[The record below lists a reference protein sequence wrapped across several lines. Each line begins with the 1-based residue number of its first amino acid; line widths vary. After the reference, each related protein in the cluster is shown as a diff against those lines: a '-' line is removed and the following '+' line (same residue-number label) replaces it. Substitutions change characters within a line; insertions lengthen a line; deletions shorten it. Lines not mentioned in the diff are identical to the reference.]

1 MRWKSNF
8 WTFKEVFQIIDILE
22 CEIANQS
29 HEAEIQEIKNNLL
42 DAESLIIAQ
51 KSKIQGLMDSKMFIL
66 TFSL

>member
-8 WTFKEVFQIIDILE
+8 WTFKEVFQTINILE
-22 CEIANQS
+22 NEIANQS

-51 KSKIQGLMDSKMFIL
+51 KSKIQELMDSKMFIL

>member
-8 WTFKEVFQIIDILE
+8 WTFKEVFQTINILE
-22 CEIANQS
+22 NEIANQS